1 MGGAGR
7 RSCCCMAEQRVRYDE
22 KNVQSYAIDMIPSQ
36 AAFLSKIN
44 DQYNLKHVSKNL
56 LIL

>member
-1 MGGAGR
+1 
-7 RSCCCMAEQRVRYDE
+7 MAEQRVRYDE